1 MNRISG
7 SICIDCTYLQKPH
20 SLGSVTLIKSQIP
33 LKNFFQAKIVSLL
46 LALSVLPLM
55 WLLYGNATAGVLFCG
70 LFLLSAFLRIPDI
83 HPFVTFAL
91 NALWGCVCILLSCA
105 IPNLMIGTV
114 GFLQLDL
121 YRLVMNFACAAVI
134 YGICLAL
141 IGKIKAA
148 VITASTLLLLFT
160 TANSFLFLFRGTELQ
175 PADFLSIQTALNVA
189 GQYTF
194 TVQENMA
201 LGWLLWLWSIT
212 MLQVIPNSDKS
223 FPRLW
228 LRICALFATGLCL
241 LLIMLKLPPLQTR
254 NWGSDGTSYNGL
266 FLNFSGL
273 LRDSHVSTPE
283 SYDSSI
289 LDTLAQQYDVGN
301 AAEEDLPNIV
311 VIMSESYTDFRV
323 LGDNLPTNIEVTPFT
338 DSLKDNTIRG
348 FALSSVFGGKT
359 ANSEFEYLTGL
370 SMANLPSGSVPYHSF
385 VQRDTFS
392 LAHLLNSY
400 GYHSIS
406 THPYNASGWNRT
418 VIYPRLGFAESSFL
432 ESYPQQDLIRQYV
445 SDREL
450 YAQILDTLNQEQDAP
465 LFLFAISMQNH
476 GDYTYEGE
484 NYTQTVYLEGMEGSY
499 PMAEQYLTLLH
510 ESDNATRE
518 LITALENSDRKTI
531 VLFFGDHF
539 PQVEGDFYQ
548 ALHGG
553 NFETLPEQMLQ
564 YTVPFYIWANFDIP
578 EQEVEC
584 TSLNYLSRYLL
595 EAAGLP
601 LSPLHSFLKDMEAQ
615 IPAINA
621 YGYYSQE
628 SQSYRA
634 FSEAEGEEKWWLDTY
649 ACLQYNSL
657 FDNENK
663 SDIFFKNYLP

>member
-1 MNRISG
+1 M
-7 SICIDCTYLQKPH
+7 TF
-20 SLGSVTLIKSQIP
+20 SLGSVTLIKSQIS
-33 LKNFFQAKIVSLL
+33 LKKIQKLRILSLF

-55 WLLYGNATAGVLFCG
+55 WLQYGNATAGVLFCG

-83 HPFVTFAL
+83 HPFVTLAL
-91 NALWGCVCILLSCA
+91 NALWGCACILLSCV
-105 IPNLMIGTV
+105 IPNLMIGSV

-121 YRLVMNFACAAVI
+121 YRLVMNFACSAVI

-141 IGKIKAA
+141 IGKIKPA
-148 VITASTLLLLFT
+148 VVTASALLLLFT
-160 TANSFLFLFRGTELQ
+160 TANSFIFQFRGTELQ
-175 PADFLSIQTALNVA
+175 PADFLALQTALNVA

-194 TVQENMA
+194 TVQESMA
-201 LGWLLWLWSIT
+201 LGWSLWLWSVM
-212 MLQVIPNSDKS
+212 MLQTIPNADKR
-223 FPRLW
+223 FPGLW
-228 LRICALFATGLCL
+228 LRICALIATILCL
-241 LLIMLKLPPLQTR
+241 LMILWKLPPLRTKTWS
-254 NWGSDGTSYNGL
+254 NEGTSYNGL
-266 FLNFSGL
+266 FLNFTGL
-273 LRDSHVSTPE
+273 LRDSHVSAPD
-283 SYDSSI
+283 SYEPSD
-289 LDTLAQQYDVGN
+289 LDVLGQQYTTS
-301 AAEEDLPNIV
+301 AEASDSLPNIV
-311 VIMSESYTDFRV
+311 VIMNESYADFRI
-323 LGDNLPTNIEVTPFT
+323 LGGDLPTNIEVTPFT
-338 DSLKDNTIRG
+338 DSLQENTIRG
-348 FALSSVFGGKT
+348 YALSSIFGGKT
-359 ANSEFEYLTGL
+359 ANSEFECLTSL
-370 SMANLPSGSVPYHSF
+370 TMANLPAGSVPYQF
-385 VQRDTFS
+385 YLQQDTFS
-392 LAHLLNSY
+392 LAHLLNHY
-400 GYHSIS
+400 GYRSVS
-406 THPYNASGWNRT
+406 THPYFSSGWGRT
-418 VIYPRLGFAESSFL
+418 TAYPLLGFSESSFL

-553 NFETLPEQMLQ
+553 NFETLSEQMLQ

-578 EQEVEC
+578 EQEVAC

-663 SDIFFKNYLP
+663 SGIFFKNYLP

>member
-1 MNRISG
+1 M
-7 SICIDCTYLQKPH
+7 TY

-33 LKNFFQAKIVSLL
+33 INKIFKAKIASLL
-46 LALSVLPLM
+46 LALSVLPLL
-55 WLLYGNATAGVLFCG
+55 WLLYGNTSAGVLFCG

-83 HPFVTFAL
+83 HPFVTLAL
-91 NALWGCVCILLSCA
+91 NALWGCICILLSCV
-105 IPNLMIGTV
+105 IPNLMIGSV
-114 GFLQLDL
+114 GFFQLDL

-141 IGKIKAA
+141 IGKIKPA
-148 VITASTLLLLFT
+148 VITASALLLLFT
-160 TANSFLFLFRGTELQ
+160 TANSFIFQFRGTELQ
-175 PADFLSIQTALNVA
+175 PADFLALQTALNVA

-194 TVQENMA
+194 TVQESMA
-201 LGWLLWLWSIT
+201 LGWSLWLWSVM
-212 MLQVIPNSDKS
+212 MLQTIPNADKR
-223 FPRLW
+223 FPGLW
-228 LRICALFATGLCL
+228 LRICALIATVLCL
-241 LLIMLKLPPLQTR
+241 LLILWKLPPLRTKTWS
-254 NWGSDGTSYNGL
+254 NEGTSYNGL
-266 FLNFSGL
+266 FLNFTGL
-273 LRDSHVSTPE
+273 LRDSHVSAPD
-283 SYDSSI
+283 SYDPSD
-289 LDTLAQQYDVGN
+289 LDVLGQQYATSVEAD
-301 AAEEDLPNIV
+301 DSLPNIV
-311 VIMSESYTDFRV
+311 VIMNESYADFRI
-323 LGDNLPTNIEVTPFT
+323 LGGDLPTNIEVTPFA
-338 DSLKDNTIRG
+338 DSLQENTIRG
-348 FALSSVFGGKT
+348 YALSSIFGGKT
-359 ANSEFEYLTGL
+359 ANSEFECLTSL
-370 SMANLPSGSVPYHSF
+370 SMANLPTGSVPYQF
-385 VQRDTFS
+385 YLQQDTFS
-392 LAHLLNSY
+392 LAHLLNRY
-400 GYHSIS
+400 GYRSIS
-406 THPYNASGWNRT
+406 THPYFSSGWGRT
-418 VIYPRLGFAESSFL
+418 TAYPLLGFAESSFL
-432 ESYPQQDLIRQYV
+432 ESYPQQDLIRHYV

-450 YAQILDTLNQEQDAP
+450 YAQILNMLNQEQDAP

-510 ESDNATRE
+510 ESDNAARE
-518 LITALENSDRKTI
+518 LITALEASDRKTI

-553 NFETLPEQMLQ
+553 SFDTLSEQMLE

-578 EQEVEC
+578 EQEVAC

-628 SQSYRA
+628 SQTYRA
-634 FSEAEGEEKWWLDTY
+634 FSEAEGDEAWWLDMY

-657 FDNENK
+657 FDSEHK
-663 SDIFFKNYLP
+663 SDVFFKNYLP